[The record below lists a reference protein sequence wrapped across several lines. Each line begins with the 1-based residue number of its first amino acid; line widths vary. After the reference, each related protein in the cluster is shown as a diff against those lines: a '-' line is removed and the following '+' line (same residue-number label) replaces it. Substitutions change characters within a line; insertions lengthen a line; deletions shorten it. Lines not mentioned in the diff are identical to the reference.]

1 MLTENTR
8 QQCDTNIPQDS
19 FKKFGIETN
28 ATALKIWM
36 DTLYSNKIP
45 TIVRELTS
53 NARDSHQVAGT
64 LDIPIEIHR
73 PDSVIE
79 RTFYVRDYGTGLSE
93 EEVLNIYSVFFKSTK
108 NQDNDQIG
116 GFGLG
121 SKTPLAYSD
130 QFYVTS
136 FYNGKKIQYMVFKDE
151 VGYPTLAKVGIE
163 STDEPNGLKVEF
175 AVNEKD
181 VFAFED
187 AICSFVRSSHNFNI
201 KILNIPKDVLTGR
214 YGDFGYKEIGNIP
227 EMNIQILKR
236 TFPKS
241 NRGVLLGGIYYNLND
256 RIFGYR
262 RREEQIMI
270 FNSND
275 PLPYDEV
282 EKELGVKF
290 SPVMKEEIKFYD
302 TLFNSNISENFVL
315 EFPIGSLEVTASRES
330 LSFSKKTSEAIR
342 NAYMLFVNQIFTEY
356 EKFKQDG
363 SWIIPV
369 ETFEDYVENLEKFNI
384 ITRFGAVYSFKY
396 LGDFFKPTNT
406 SSVAFSTNGLRK
418 ILVDDKG
425 QFLTS
430 IRVLKYSRN
439 DAKLRLLGP
448 NVGDSFCGN
457 YWVDLTWIKKSTI
470 QDYHPIKI
478 FITKTNNN
486 LSRFDFSEF
495 VSFDKDS
502 KSWDGPAYYFLQ
514 TGEENNEKVWEI
526 LNKNFK
532 DSKLVQLIDAD
543 LYDKKPE
550 KRASERSSF
559 MEKFTRRE
567 HRSVKNYG
575 YYEYSYM
582 YLDLLNPIL
591 YIPYTVQ
598 AKYMSFLSRS
608 IKNGYLDN
616 CLDLLGI
623 TDKNSFLENKV
634 NVWSLGEGDVNG
646 LKKAGYKL
654 INLNIFKEFG
664 PTNEAA
670 KEIFKKLRANFYL
683 KLFQYLDG
691 PITSRPSLCGYVL
704 VENTSSDPYCSV
716 RYELDSIENHF
727 YRVARLVVS
736 RRRKID
742 FQKEIQKLPLDTAL
756 DYLLQNNIE
765 FTNNKGNVQCFN
777 INKRYLLNKIKEKLG
792 QIQLNE
798 QLGNLNGLDLLV
810 E

>member
-1 MLTENTR
+1 MLTENTK

-45 TIVRELTS
+45 TIIRELTS

-64 LDIPIEIHR
+64 LDIPIEIHN
-73 PDSVIE
+73 PDSLIE

-136 FYNGKKIQYMVFKDE
+136 FYKGKKIQYMVFKDE

-181 VFAFED
+181 VFAFEE
-187 AICSFVRSSHNFNI
+187 AICSFVRFSHNFNI
-201 KILNIPKDVLTGR
+201 KILNIPKDVLTGK
-214 YGDFGYKEIGNIP
+214 DDNFGYKEIGNIP

-236 TFPKS
+236 NFPET
-241 NRGVLLGGIYYNLND
+241 NRGILLGGIYYNLSD

-262 RREEQIMI
+262 WKEEQVMV

-290 SPVMKEEIKFYD
+290 SPVMKEKIKSYD
-302 TLFNSNISENFVL
+302 ILFNRNVSQNFVL

-330 LSFSKKTSEAIR
+330 LSYSKKTSEAIR
-342 NAYMLFVNQIFTEY
+342 NAYMLFINQIFTEY
-356 EKFKQDG
+356 EKFKQDDN
-363 SWIIPV
+363 WIIPV
-369 ETFEDYVENLEKFNI
+369 EILEEYIENLEKFNFL
-384 ITRFGAVYSFKY
+384 TKFGAVYSFKY
-396 LGDFFKPTNT
+396 LGYFFKPTN
-406 SSVAFSTNGLRK
+406 SPSVSFSTCDLKK
-418 ILVDDKG
+418 ILIDGKG
-425 QFLTS
+425 QLLTS
-430 IRVLKYSRN
+430 VRVLKYNKN
-439 DAKLRLLGP
+439 DGKLRLLGP
-448 NVGDSFCGN
+448 NVGDTFYCN
-457 YWVDLTWIKKSTI
+457 YSVALTWIKIATM

-486 LSRFDFSEF
+486 LSKFDFSEF
-495 VSFDKDS
+495 ISFDKDL
-502 KSWDGPAYYFLQ
+502 KSWDSPIYYFLQ
-514 TGEENNEKVWEI
+514 TGEENNEKIWEI

-543 LYDKKPE
+543 LYNKKPG
-550 KRASERSSF
+550 KRSSERSSF
-559 MEKFTRRE
+559 IEKFTRRD
-567 HRSVKNYG
+567 HRSVKKYG
-575 YYEYSYM
+575 YYEYSHM
-582 YLDLLNPIL
+582 YPDLLKPIL

-598 AKYMSFLSRS
+598 ARYMKFLSRAVE
-608 IKNGYLDN
+608 NGYLDN

-623 TDKNSFLENKV
+623 TNKGDFLANKV
-634 NVWSLGEGDVNG
+634 NVWSLGKGDVNG

-654 INLNIFKEFG
+654 INLNIFKELG
-664 PTNEAA
+664 PTNENA
-670 KEIFKKLRANFYL
+670 KEINKKLRANFYL
-683 KLFQYLDG
+683 KLFQYLER
-691 PITSRPSLCGYVL
+691 PVIPRPSLCGYVL
-704 VENTSSDPYCSV
+704 VGNILSDRYCSV
-716 RYELDSIENHF
+716 RRELDHIEEHF
-727 YRVARLVVS
+727 YRVARLVVI
-736 RRRKID
+736 RRLKID
-742 FQKEIQKLPLDTAL
+742 FQKEIQKLPLNTAL

-765 FTNNKGNVQCFN
+765 VTDSKGNVQYFK
-777 INKRYLLNKIKEKLG
+777 INKDYLLNKIKEKLG

-798 QLGNLNGLDLLV
+798 QIGNLNGLDLLV

>member
-1 MLTENTR
+1 MLTENTK

-45 TIVRELTS
+45 TIVRELMS

-201 KILNIPKDVLTGR
+201 KILNIPKDVLVGR

-236 TFPKS
+236 TFPKTD
-241 NRGVLLGGIYYNLND
+241 RGVLLGGIYYNLSD

-262 RREEQIMI
+262 WREEQIMV

-290 SPVMKEEIKFYD
+290 SPVMKEEIKSYD
-302 TLFNSNISENFVL
+302 ILFNSNVSPDFVL

-342 NAYMLFVNQIFTEY
+342 NAYMLFINQIFTEY
-356 EKFKQDG
+356 ENFKQDD

-369 ETFEDYVENLEKFNI
+369 ETFEDYVQNLEKFNI

-396 LGDFFKPTNT
+396 LGDFFKPTNS
-406 SSVAFSTNGLRK
+406 SSVSFSTSDLRK

-448 NVGDSFCGN
+448 NVGDSFCCN
-457 YWVDLTWIKKSTI
+457 YGVDLTWIKKSTI

-486 LSRFDFSEF
+486 LSKFDFSEF

-543 LYDKKPE
+543 LHDKKPE

-559 MEKFTRRE
+559 MEKFARRG

-582 YLDLLNPIL
+582 YPDLSNPIL

-598 AKYMSFLSRS
+598 AKYMSFLSKAV
-608 IKNGYLDN
+608 KNGFLDN

-623 TDKNSFLENKV
+623 TDKGDFLADRV
-634 NVWSLGEGDVNG
+634 NVWCLGEGDVNG

-654 INLNIFKEFG
+654 INLNIFKELG
-664 PTNEAA
+664 PTNENE
-670 KEIFKKLRANFYL
+670 KEINKKLRANFYL
-683 KLFQYLDG
+683 KLFQYFDK
-691 PITSRPSLCGYVL
+691 PITPRPSLCGYVL
-704 VENTSSDPYCSV
+704 VENTLSDPYCSV
-716 RYELDSIENHF
+716 RYELDQIEQHF

-742 FQKEIQKLPLDTAL
+742 FQKEIQKIPLGTAL
-756 DYLLQNNIE
+756 DYLLQNRVE
-765 FTNNKGNVQCFN
+765 LTNSKGNVQSFI
-777 INKRYLLNKIKEKLG
+777 INQGYLLNKIKEKLG